1 MSLPE
6 EVQYLAGRPLSG
18 GVVLFLVNRYTTLVN
33 RVARLIQFVN
43 WSGFSE
49 VEADKVSIES
59 RC

>member
-1 MSLPE
+1 MNLPE
-6 EVQYLAGRPLSG
+6 EVQYLSGRPLSG